1 MAKRK
6 MTSTNSINR
15 DYLKNECGTMYALVL
30 LSGRWKMTVLHKL
43 SKKDMR
49 FTELKECIP
58 NVSDRMLTLHLK
70 ELEQDG
76 LVERIVFAEVP
87 PRVEYRLT
95 PSTQRLVSVWDQLEV
110 WGSSHREI
118 QESKDKLSE

>member
-1 MAKRK
+1 